1 MTTNIEYIQ
10 NGDFL
15 IPNLILPAEE
25 TKPLGK
31 YGRLRKS
38 YLKQHGKGLYSLMLM
53 EGALY
58 NHLCEIDEE
67 AHRFMDRHVKEM
79 GEKEDVTEAW
89 KAKDQIA
96 WGAGN
101 KQHPQPC

>member
-1 MTTNIEYIQ
+1 
-10 NGDFL
+10 
-15 IPNLILPAEE
+15 
-25 TKPLGK
+25 
-31 YGRLRKS
+31 
-38 YLKQHGKGLYSLMLM
+38 MLM

-89 KAKDQIA
+89 KAKD
-96 WGAGN
+96 
-101 KQHPQPC
+101 